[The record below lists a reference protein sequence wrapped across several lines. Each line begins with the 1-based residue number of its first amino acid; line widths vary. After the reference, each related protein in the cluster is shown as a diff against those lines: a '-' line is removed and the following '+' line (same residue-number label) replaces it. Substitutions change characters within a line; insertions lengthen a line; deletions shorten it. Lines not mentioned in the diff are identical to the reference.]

1 MARAITFTSFLLLI
15 LLPVLSAHGDDFT
28 YTLKRGETLYSISRR
43 FKVPLELLLTEN
55 KIKDP
60 SRVPVGTEIKI
71 PSMHQVSKG
80 DTLYSIA
87 RKYNV
92 SLDDL
97 IESNKINDYT
107 QMRVGALL
115 IIPHSETEYF
125 DKPRDP
131 VTANKV
137 LEQSDTLWPHPG
149 PKEEF
154 KGKLKGV
161 VISGRIGDRIF
172 SISSGSVVWAGP
184 YRGFGRVVFVESP
197 GGYIY
202 VYAGNEKTLVS
213 VGDTVQPGKEIGRLG
228 MNVHAGTPQLLFL
241 VYQHGKPVDPWQAP
255 RG

>member
-1 MARAITFTSFLLLI
+1 MARVITLTSFLLLM
-15 LLPVLSAHGDDFT
+15 LLPVLNTQGDDFT
-28 YTLKRGETLYSISRR
+28 YTLKRGETLYGISRR
-43 FKVPLELLLTEN
+43 FKVPLELLLAEN

-60 SRVPVGTEIKI
+60 SRVPTGTEIKV
-71 PSMHQVSKG
+71 PSLHQVSKG

-87 RKYNV
+87 KKYSV

-97 IESNKINDYT
+97 IELNEINDYT
-107 QMRVGALL
+107 QMRVGTML
-115 IIPHSETEYF
+115 IIPYPETEYI
-125 DKPRDP
+125 DKPRKP
-131 VTANKV
+131 VTTNK
-137 LEQSDTLWPHPG
+137 LTEQSDALWPHPG

-213 VGDTVQPGKEIGRLG
+213 VGDAVQPGKEIGRLG
-228 MNVHAGTPQLLFL
+228 MNVHAGSPQLLFL

>member
-1 MARAITFTSFLLLI
+1 MVRAIIVTLLLFLLPLI
-15 LLPVLSAHGDDFT
+15 NTHGDDFT
-28 YTLKRGETLYSISRR
+28 YTLKKGETLYAISRR
-43 FKVPLELLLTEN
+43 FKVSLELLLTEN

-71 PSMHQVSKG
+71 PSMHLVSKG

-87 RKYNV
+87 KKYNV

-97 IESNKINDYT
+97 IESNEINDYT
-107 QMRVGALL
+107 RMRVGTLL
-115 IIPHSETEYF
+115 IIPHSKTEHF

-131 VTANKV
+131 VAANKRI
-137 LEQSDTLWPHPG
+137 EQSDTLWPHPG

-184 YRGFGRVVFVESP
+184 YRGFGRVVFIESP